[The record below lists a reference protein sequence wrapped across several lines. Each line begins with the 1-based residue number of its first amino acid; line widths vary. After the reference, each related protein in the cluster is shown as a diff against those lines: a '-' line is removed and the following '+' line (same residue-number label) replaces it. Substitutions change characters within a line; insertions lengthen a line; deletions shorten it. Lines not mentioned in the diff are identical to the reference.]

1 MKAVRFTLILLLS
14 LAGLVQAQQTIVLHH
29 VYLRSDPS
37 TSKNPIATLRKGQ
50 KVMLVEP
57 GSTDGFFN
65 VKTAQGKV
73 GWVGGTYLALGAP
86 TPTAESAAKFSSTA
100 ACDGSLWEHVYN
112 SERLTVKQ
120 KCISVTGT
128 IVDASNQKRKDG
140 VRIEADGDTHG
151 WLKLDPQFK
160 NLINAGNVSEED
172 GNLVFEIV
180 CKFNV
185 TQADAKASCPS
196 TYHTP
201 VTLPPVGSHVRVV
214 GSYVQETNHA
224 KWMEIHPVSSIEV
237 MQ

>member
-14 LAGLVQAQQTIVLHH
+14 LAGLAQAQQTTVLHH

-57 GSTDGFFN
+57 ASTDGFFH

-112 SERLTVKQ
+112 SERLAVKQ

-224 KWMEIHPVSSIEV
+224 KWMEIHPVSIIEV

>member
-1 MKAVRFTLILLLS
+1 
-14 LAGLVQAQQTIVLHH
+14 
-29 VYLRSDPS
+29 
-37 TSKNPIATLRKGQ
+37 
-50 KVMLVEP
+50 
-57 GSTDGFFN
+57 
-65 VKTAQGKV
+65 
-73 GWVGGTYLALGAP
+73 VGGTYLALGAP

-120 KCISVTGT
+120 QCISVTGT
-128 IVDASNQKRKDG
+128 IVDATNKKRKDG
-140 VRIEADGDTHG
+140 VRKEADGDTHG

-160 NLINAGNVSEED
+160 NLINAGNLSEED

-224 KWMEIHPVSSIEV
+224 KWMEIHPVSIIEV